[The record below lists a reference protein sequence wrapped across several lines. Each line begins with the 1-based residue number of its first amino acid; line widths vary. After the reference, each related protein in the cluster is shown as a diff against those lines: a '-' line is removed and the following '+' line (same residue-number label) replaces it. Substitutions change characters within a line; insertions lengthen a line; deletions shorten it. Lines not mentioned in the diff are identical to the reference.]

1 MKSFKLTLFLT
12 LLAGGFGYIAS
23 CFVVRY
29 FETDVSGVSFLLVA
43 FLLLPIT
50 QLGNIIK
57 ELSSDSIYNNLNESE
72 KRRLK
77 KLIQMKR
84 KQLYILVGLLVILSV
99 LCTLGFQLVTQYK
112 AEFLF
117 SLIGVTLA
125 DIVFFFHA
133 LAVMDEINDFKNLL
147 KDRQEKSE
155 LQQKTLERLKS
166 HSNYD

>member
-1 MKSFKLTLFLT
+1 MKSFKLTVLVT

-23 CFVVRY
+23 RFVVCY
-29 FETDVSGVSFLLVA
+29 FKTDVSGVSFLLVA

-50 QLGNIIK
+50 QLGNIVK

-147 KDRQEKSE
+147 KYRQEKSE

-166 HSNYD
+166 HSN

>member
-133 LAVMDEINDFKNLL
+133 LAVMDEINDFKNLF

-166 HSNYD
+166 HSNDD

>member
-1 MKSFKLTLFLT
+1 MKSFKLTVLVT

-23 CFVVRY
+23 RFVVCY
-29 FETDVSGVSFLLVA
+29 FKTDVSGVSFLLVA
-43 FLLLPIT
+43 FLQLPIT
-50 QLGNIIK
+50 QLGKIVK

-147 KDRQEKSE
+147 KYRQEKSE

-166 HSNYD
+166 HSN

>member
-1 MKSFKLTLFLT
+1 MKSFKLTVLVT
-12 LLAGGFGYIAS
+12 LLAGGFGYLAS
-23 CFVVRY
+23 RFVVCY
-29 FETDVSGVSFLLVA
+29 FQTDVSGVSFLLVA

-50 QLGNIIK
+50 QLGNIVK
-57 ELSSDSIYNNLNESE
+57 ELSSDSIYNNLNEKE

-77 KLIQMKR
+77 KTDSDETVSE
-84 KQLYILVGLLVILSV
+84 LYILVGLLVILSV
-99 LCTLGFQLVTQYK
+99 LCTLGFQFVAQYK

-147 KDRQEKSE
+147 KR
-155 LQQKTLERLKS
+155 
-166 HSNYD
+166 

>member
-1 MKSFKLTLFLT
+1 MKSFKLTVLVT
-12 LLAGGFGYIAS
+12 LLAGGFGYLAS
-23 CFVVRY
+23 RFVVCY
-29 FETDVSGVSFLLVA
+29 FQTDVSGVSFLLVA

-50 QLGNIIK
+50 QLGNI
-57 ELSSDSIYNNLNESE
+57 SDSIYNNLNERE

-84 KQLYILVGLLVILSV
+84 KQLYILVSLLVILSV
-99 LCTLGFQLVTQYK
+99 LCTLGFQLITQYK

-133 LAVMDEINDFKNLL
+133 LAAMDEINDFKNLL
-147 KDRQEKSE
+147 KNKREKKE
-155 LQQKTLERLKS
+155 LQEKTLEKLKS
-166 HSNYD
+166 HSN

>member
-84 KQLYILVGLLVILSV
+84 KRLYILVGLLVILSV

>member
-1 MKSFKLTLFLT
+1 MKSFKLTVLMA
-12 LLAGGFGYIAS
+12 LLAGGFGYITS
-23 CFVVRY
+23 RLVICY
-29 FETDVSGVSFLLVA
+29 FKTDVSGVSFLLVA

-50 QLGNIIK
+50 QLGNIVK

-112 AEFLF
+112 VEFLF
-117 SLIGVTLA
+117 FLIGVTLA

-133 LAVMDEINDFKNLL
+133 LAVINEINDFKNLL
-147 KDRQEKSE
+147 KYRQEKS
-155 LQQKTLERLKS
+155 
-166 HSNYD
+166 

>member
-1 MKSFKLTLFLT
+1 MKSFKLTVLVT
-12 LLAGGFGYIAS
+12 LLAGGFGYLAS
-23 CFVVRY
+23 RFVVCY
-29 FETDVSGVSFLLVA
+29 FQTDVSGVSFLLVA

-50 QLGNIIK
+50 QLGNIVK

-84 KQLYILVGLLVILSV
+84 KQLYILVGLLVILSI
-99 LCTLGFQLVTQYK
+99 LCTLGFQYK

-147 KDRQEKSE
+147 KDKQEKRE
-155 LQQKTLERLKS
+155 LQKETLKRLKS
-166 HSNYD
+166 HSN

>member
-1 MKSFKLTLFLT
+1 MKSFKLTVLVT
-12 LLAGGFGYIAS
+12 LLAGGFGYLTS
-23 CFVVRY
+23 RFVVCY
-29 FETDVSGVSFLLVA
+29 FQTDVSGVSFLLVA

-50 QLGNIIK
+50 QLGNIVK
-57 ELSSDSIYNNLNESE
+57 ELSSDSIYNNLNERE

-147 KDRQEKSE
+147 KDKQEKRE
-155 LQQKTLERLKS
+155 LKEKTLKRLKP
-166 HSNYD
+166 HSN

>member
-1 MKSFKLTLFLT
+1 MKSFKLTVLVT
-12 LLAGGFGYIAS
+12 LLAGGFGYLAS
-23 CFVVRY
+23 RFVVCY
-29 FETDVSGVSFLLVA
+29 FQTDVSGVSFLLVA

-50 QLGNIIK
+50 QLGNIVK
-57 ELSSDSIYNNLNESE
+57 ELSSDSIYNNLNERE

-99 LCTLGFQLVTQYK
+99 LCTLGFQFVAQYK

-147 KDRQEKSE
+147 KDKQEKRE
-155 LQQKTLERLKS
+155 LKEKTLKRLKP
-166 HSNYD
+166 HSN